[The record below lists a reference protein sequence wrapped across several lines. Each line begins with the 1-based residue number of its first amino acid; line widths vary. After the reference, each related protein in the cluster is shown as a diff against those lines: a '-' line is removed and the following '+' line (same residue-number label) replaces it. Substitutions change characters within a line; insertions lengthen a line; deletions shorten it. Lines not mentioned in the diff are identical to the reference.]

1 MAPPERAWALCVAA
15 ALAGHLVQLQALFDT
30 VTSTLCGTLLL
41 ALAARLEPGVLGERW
56 RPRWPR
62 RLRVPGRAV
71 FALPAA
77 RAALGAA
84 AVALALGGLAANRAI
99 HESADARY
107 ADVDAVWTME
117 LAHGIDAFPPLA
129 YSYRQQLFGLLGVH
143 WASERARFPARAK
156 GLLDWADRE
165 AAAASAAE
173 PWNWRIENE
182 LAHLYAEVARTDP
195 EYGEKARSHLA
206 RARELAPNRAVFR
219 LRLACPEALGM
230 ERRADGTVV
239 LRWRPAPGAGYHAIQ
254 GSADGRSWTPVRYA
268 WDAARPELV
277 TGACAQCRYRIRAC
291 RYHRD
296 CSGWARWE

>member
-1 MAPPERAWALCVAA
+1 M
-15 ALAGHLVQLQALFDT
+15 
-30 VTSTLCGTLLL
+30 
-41 ALAARLEPGVLGERW
+41 
-56 RPRWPR
+56 
-62 RLRVPGRAV
+62 PGRAV

-107 ADVDAVWTME
+107 ADADAVWTME
-117 LAHGIDAFPPLA
+117 LAHGIEAFPPLA

-182 LAHLYAEVARTDP
+182 LARLYAEVARTDP

-219 LRLACPEALGM
+219 LRLARPEALGM

-254 GSADGRSWTPVRYA
+254 GSADGRLWTPVRYA